1 MPDMT
6 EHTNISWSDTP
17 HLPDIRGERRD
28 GNVIELDLFA
38 DAELF
43 QFQGHFPNEPVLPG
57 VAQIDWAMRFGREYL
72 GLAAEISRLGQ
83 LKFSKLIV
91 GNSNIVLRLEWREEK
106 QRLMFSYSQGEETCS
121 SGFFELTAQ

>member
-6 EHTNISWSDTP
+6 ENADIKWSDTP
-17 HLPDIRGERRD
+17 HLPEIQAERRD
-28 GNVIELDLFA
+28 GAVIEFDLFV
-38 DAELF
+38 DAGLF

-57 VAQIDWAMRFGREYL
+57 VAQIDWAARLGREHFDL
-72 GLAAEISRLGQ
+72 SGTITRLGQ

-91 GNSNIVLRLEWREEK
+91 ADSQILLRLEWNEEK
-106 QRLMFSYSQGEETCS
+106 QRLLFSYKEGEETCS

>member
-1 MPDMT
+1 MT
-6 EHTNISWSDTP
+6 EHTNVKWSEAP
-17 HLPDIRGERRD
+17 HLPEIRAERQD
-28 GNVIELDLFA
+28 GNLIELDIFA
-38 DAELF
+38 DARLF

-57 VAQIDWAMRFGREYL
+57 VAQIDWAMRFGQEYL
-72 GLAAEISRLGQ
+72 SLAGEISRLGQ

-91 GNSNIVLRLEWREEK
+91 GNSDIVLRLEWREEK